1 MGSAIRIVLGGA
13 LAIPVAIGLFYI
25 MQSLVDRDYEQEESK
40 SRKIADIV
48 VPDKV
53 IETNLKEVKPEKV
66 EEPEEPPPE
75 LEPLDFDTDVEM
87 NAVNMAPKADVSL
100 KLSSSGMSSGD
111 GEYLPIVKVAPIYP
125 RRAQT
130 RGITGYCIVE
140 YTVTKTGSIRDPQP
154 VDCQPQ
160 GIFERASVKAAE
172 KFKYKPRVVDGE
184 PIEVA
189 GVQNKFTYELEK

>member
-1 MGSAIRIVLGGA
+1 MGSLARVGVGGL
-13 LAIPVAIGLFYI
+13 LAIPVAIGLFYL
-25 MQSLVDRDYEQEESK
+25 MQALVDRDYKQEDTK
-40 SRKIADIV
+40 ARKIADIV

-66 EEPEEPPPE
+66 EDPEEPPPD
-75 LEPLDFDTDVEM
+75 LEPIDFDTDIDM
-87 NAVNMAPKADVSL
+87 NVANTAPSTGINL

-130 RGITGYCIVE
+130 RGISGYCIVE

-154 VDCQPQ
+154 VDCQPS

-189 GVQNKFTYELEK
+189 GVQNKFTYELEQ

>member
-1 MGSAIRIVLGGA
+1 MGSLVRIVVGGL

-25 MQSLVDRDYEQEESK
+25 MQSLVDRAFKQEDSK
-40 SRKIADIV
+40 ARKIADIV

-53 IETNLKEVKPEKV
+53 IETNLKEVLPEKI
-66 EEPEEPPPE
+66 EDPEEPPPD
-75 LEPLDFDTDVEM
+75 LEPIEFDSDVDM
-87 NAVNMAPKADVSL
+87 GVVNNAPTTGISL
-100 KLSSSGMSSGD
+100 KLNSSGMSSGD

-130 RGITGYCIVE
+130 RGISGYCIVE
-140 YTVTKTGSIRDPQP
+140 YTVTKTGSIRDPIA
-154 VDCQPQ
+154 VDCQPS
-160 GIFERASVKAAE
+160 GIFDRASVKAAT

-189 GVQNKFTYELEK
+189 GVQNKFTYELEQ

>member
-1 MGSAIRIVLGGA
+1 MGSSARVGVGGL
-13 LAIPVAIGLFYI
+13 LAIPVAIGLFYL
-25 MQSLVDRDYEQEESK
+25 MQALVDRDYKQEDTK
-40 SRKIADIV
+40 ARKIADIV

-66 EEPEEPPPE
+66 EDSEEPPPD
-75 LEPLDFDTDVEM
+75 LEPIDFDTDIDM
-87 NAVNMAPKADVSL
+87 NVANTAPSTGINL

-130 RGITGYCIVE
+130 RGISGYCIVE

-154 VDCQPQ
+154 VDCQPS

-189 GVQNKFTYELEK
+189 GVQNKFTYELEQ

>member
-1 MGSAIRIVLGGA
+1 MGSLVRIVVGGL

-25 MQSLVDRDYEQEESK
+25 MQSLVDRDFKQEDSK
-40 SRKIADIV
+40 ARKIADIV

-53 IETNLKEVKPEKV
+53 IETNLKQVLPEKI
-66 EEPEEPPPE
+66 EDPEEPPPD
-75 LEPLDFDTDVEM
+75 LEPIEFDSDVDM
-87 NAVNMAPKADVSL
+87 GVVNNAPTTGISL
-100 KLSSSGMSSGD
+100 KLNSSGMSSGD

-130 RGITGYCIVE
+130 RGISGYCIVE
-140 YTVTKTGSIRDPQP
+140 YTVTKTGSIRDPIA
-154 VDCQPQ
+154 VDCQPS
-160 GIFERASVKAAE
+160 GIFDRASVKAAT

-189 GVQNKFTYELEK
+189 GVQNKFTYELEQ